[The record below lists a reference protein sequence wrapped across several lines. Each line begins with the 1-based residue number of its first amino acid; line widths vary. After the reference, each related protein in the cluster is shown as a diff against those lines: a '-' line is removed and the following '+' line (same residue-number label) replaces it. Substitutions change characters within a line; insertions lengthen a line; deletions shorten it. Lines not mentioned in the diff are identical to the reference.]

1 MRFSLLVPM
10 LCLLAACAPS
20 KPTTRYEADRAA
32 CRKNADQTFGST
44 SISPEDEHN
53 PSPMAMARRE
63 ELRGQYDHMVDDCM
77 KDLPP
82 FTDAPPAGA
91 TAPQPK

>member
-1 MRFSLLVPM
+1 MRFLPAVPL

-20 KPTTRYEADRAA
+20 KPTTRHDVDLAS
-32 CRKNADQTFGST
+32 CRKNADDQFGSQV
-44 SISPEDEHN
+44 IDPADEHN

-77 KDLPP
+77 KELPP
-82 FTDAPPAGA
+82 FVDAPPSSAPA
-91 TAPQPK
+91 TPQK